1 MTRAASVVRSRAMRV
16 LRGINSQSIFGFIF
30 WPEFAGAEG
39 RLGTFRFHPEP
50 GRAKHEIGILAHV
63 GGPRA
68 APLQGKV
75 ACPRGSLAGN
85 TVKFTE
91 RGLVLIEFW
100 LEMKTGGRCTLPIR
114 VSDNAVGIPEDRRR
128 AIQCRTRWFTA
139 SGIAP

>member
-1 MTRAASVVRSRAMRV
+1 M
-16 LRGINSQSIFGFIF
+16 
-30 WPEFAGAEG
+30 
-39 RLGTFRFHPEP
+39 
-50 GRAKHEIGILAHV
+50 
-63 GGPRA
+63 GGPRS

-75 ACPRGSLAGN
+75 ACPRGSLTGN

-128 AIQCRTRWFTA
+128 AIQCLFQLADEREMALVAGTTVHGFAGLAVNGRIRGKGCTRGLA
-139 SGIAP
+139 